1 MCGPAGTQDI
11 VARLR
16 ARGNGVM
23 RDGRPPLRG
32 RLSGDMPQTAPEGG
46 CDANEGLTRT
56 TERNSMAQAND
67 SPTTTGAPATTP
79 AALFP
84 PPAYQQPLVIQVG
97 SGFVPVIYHPSRQTP
112 YLRL

>member
-1 MCGPAGTQDI
+1 
-11 VARLR
+11 
-16 ARGNGVM
+16 
-23 RDGRPPLRG
+23 
-32 RLSGDMPQTAPEGG
+32 
-46 CDANEGLTRT
+46 
-56 TERNSMAQAND
+56 MAQAND

-112 YLRL
+112 YLRLERLRRKAKATGAEALGLCSPRHLVSPGPGG